1 MRISD
6 WSSDV
11 CSSDLASAVA
21 AYLLLPTYSWR
32 WMFAIPG
39 ISCLLLLI
47 LSRAMPESPRWLAGQ
62 GRDAEADAIVTK
74 FEDDK
79 RGVISSDRT
88 TVLAPPTIADVSIPQ
103 RFKTQMR
110 IVVACLI
117 LIHAKTGP
125 YYK

>member
-32 WMFAIPG
+32 WMFAIPV

-47 LSRAMPESPRWLAGQ
+47 LRRAVPESPRWLAGK
-62 GRDAEADAIVTK
+62 GRDAEADDIVAK
-74 FEDDK
+74 FEGDK
-79 RGVISSDRT
+79 RVVRSSYRQ
-88 TVLAPPTIADVSIPQ
+88 TVLSQPAVADASHPT
-103 RFKTQMR
+103 RFNSAMSTVVDCLTLHRQ
-110 IVVACLI
+110 IV
-117 LIHAKTGP
+117 
-125 YYK
+125 